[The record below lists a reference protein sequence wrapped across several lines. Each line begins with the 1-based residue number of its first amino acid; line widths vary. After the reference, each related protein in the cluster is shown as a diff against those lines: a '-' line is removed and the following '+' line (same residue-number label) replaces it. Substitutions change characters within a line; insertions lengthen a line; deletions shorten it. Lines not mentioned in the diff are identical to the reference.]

1 MRFINLNLKLCK
13 VDEAHTIQNYFYNNI
28 KSINNLEGDG
38 QEIRGRR
45 AIKFWSF
52 CDSHNIEYECSAII
66 CHVQDFIV

>member
-1 MRFINLNLKLCK
+1 MRFINFNLKLCK

-45 AIKFWSF
+45 AINWSF
-52 CDSHNIEYECSAII
+52 CDSHNIEYKCSAII